1 MRFAASSIPADIRGV
16 PIDPAE
22 WNRQDG
28 YRPGTPILVYVP
40 GLDAATTDIGRSLA
54 PDAPIVL
61 LRHRHR
67 SAHAILGRVQGQ
79 KATFLLT
86 GTIIDVCAEAPCP

>member
-1 MRFAASSIPADIRGV
+1 VRFAASSIPADIRGV

-28 YRPGTPILVYVP
+28 YRPGTPTLVHVP

-61 LRHRHR
+61 LDTATGQRTPYWDACR
-67 SAHAILGRVQGQ
+67 SRR
-79 KATFLLT
+79 
-86 GTIIDVCAEAPCP
+86 